1 MPGHPAGDFSATVT
15 HTPGARLGFKEV
27 SHPFG
32 RVIENARPGV
42 FLFPPG
48 EASVY
53 ENTSR
58 WWRAMATLAFAAE
71 AAAAALLERWVES
84 PQVRAVCIMI
94 FTAAFIASLVFY
106 RSLEEYHGGHRD

>member
-1 MPGHPAGDFSATVT
+1 
-15 HTPGARLGFKEV
+15 
-27 SHPFG
+27 
-32 RVIENARPGV
+32 
-42 FLFPPG
+42 
-48 EASVY
+48 
-53 ENTSR
+53 
-58 WWRAMATLAFAAE
+58 MATLAFAAE